1 MPKVI
6 FEFNKEKDILNLWEL
21 CNLPDPWEDQ
31 DNLQLNPSL
40 INKWQGKSF
49 QDCKHD
55 ISNYLLPI
63 HNSSYPEIF
72 SEALSKSWDKI
83 NNAYFQR
90 LENLTE
96 KPFSQQQ
103 VNAYISTVGR
113 SAYNLD
119 ENYFTVSMHRQ
130 LLHALRTCGH
140 ELLHIHV
147 EKNFSDS
154 LIKELKNYQ
163 KFDFLNESLT
173 VLLNHEFKDLWFMED
188 KGYSSHKH
196 LRNFIEQEWK
206 KEKGKENAFGEL
218 LNSCVSK
225 LKYQ

>member
-1 MPKVI
+1 MPNLI

-21 CNLPDPWEDQ
+21 CNLPNPWED
-31 DNLQLNPSL
+31 NNKLQLNPSL
-40 INKWQGKSF
+40 INKWKGKSLE
-49 QDCKHD
+49 DCKYD
-55 ISNYLLPI
+55 ISHYLLPI
-63 HNSSYPEIF
+63 HNSGYPEIF
-72 SEALSKSWDKI
+72 SEALAKSWDKI
-83 NNAYFQR
+83 NDAYFKR

-140 ELLHIHV
+140 ELLHMHI
-147 EKNFSDS
+147 EKNFSDY

-188 KGYSSHKH
+188 KGYSSHKP
-196 LRNFIEQEWK
+196 LRNFIEQEWI
-206 KEKGKENAFGEL
+206 KEKNFQKL
-218 LNSCVSK
+218 LNSCVSQ
-225 LKYQ
+225 LKAQ